1 MAGKIHNG
9 PNGPGPCGAGPGGR
23 GCPFDPEG
31 TGENHFDTKEEA
43 QAAFDSKMESEH
55 GLVATASKTPKKA
68 AEPKEKWVANPKE
81 QALRDK
87 NAEFARKIVELR
99 AQQGDVTFED
109 ANPERAQRRLS
120 EAIGYAQERDN
131 VNLVSKLT
139 SAKVLP
145 SGAFQRKEDGK
156 RVNTDAVIKDYVAE
170 KAIDA
175 GRAKIEAAIRGKIS
189 EGVIKEGKY
198 THKDDS
204 GTYSL
209 TVQPGFNE
217 SAYEKLDEK
226 TKAAISS
233 PKTSIS
239 KDLAKEKLSAEDFE
253 KISSKQQV
261 MDFSIGKEPDVGQDK
276 LKPNLEIK
284 GKTSEAAAESALTN
298 LSDFTQAAET
308 QYGSKK
314 DRAARKSE
322 NAEIIKSA
330 VADKGQNTFSPG
342 RAYGNGVL
350 ISART
355 MVNPKAAEEHLTPK
369 QLKAITT
376 TVNAPDPE
384 KAKKELSAETYS
396 AIFEAPTASLRVT
409 PKRAPKK

>member
-9 PNGPGPCGAGPGGR
+9 PNGPGPCGSKPGGR

-31 TGENHFDTKEEA
+31 TGENHFETQEEA
-43 QAAFDSKMESEH
+43 QAAYDSKMESEH
-55 GLVATASKTPKKA
+55 GLVTTASKVPAKRA
-68 AEPKEKWVANPKE
+68 AEKKKWVPNPAE
-81 QALRDK
+81 QALRDR
-87 NAEFARKIVELR
+87 NAELARKIVDLR
-99 AQQGDVTFED
+99 AEHGDVTFED
-109 ANPERAQRRLS
+109 ANPERSRRRLS
-120 EAIGYAQERDN
+120 EAIGYAEERSN
-131 VNLVSKLT
+131 VNLVGKLT

-145 SGAFQRKEDGK
+145 SGAFKRKEDGK

-170 KAIDA
+170 KHIEN
-175 GRAKIEAAIRGKIS
+175 GRAQIEKSIRDKITA
-189 EGVIKEGKY
+189 GVIKEGKY

-204 GTYSL
+204 GTYSM
-209 TVQPGFNE
+209 TIQPGFDS
-217 SAYEKLDEK
+217 SAFEALDEK
-226 TKAAISS
+226 TKDSISS
-233 PKTSIS
+233 TKPGLS

-253 KISSKQQV
+253 KISSKSQV
-261 MDFSIGKEPDVGQDK
+261 MDFSIGKAPDVGQDK
-276 LKPNLEIK
+276 LKPNLEIT
-284 GKTSEAAAESALTN
+284 GDTSEAAAGSALTN
-298 LSDFTQAAET
+298 LSNFTQAAEA

-355 MVNPKAAEEHLTPK
+355 SVNPKAAEEHLTPQQIK
-369 QLKAITT
+369 SITT
-376 TVNAPDPE
+376 KTSSVDPV
-384 KAKKELSAETYS
+384 KAKKVLSPEQYS

-409 PKRAPKK
+409 PKRAPK